1 MRSVTGHNLRQIM
14 LETGKTDIHQLGDVK
29 IDDIKY
35 HPVRNEDKWKIS
47 VVQEC
52 IDAKF
57 GKLNID
63 GFSVEELD
71 EICSHL
77 CVS

>member
-1 MRSVTGHNLRQIM
+1 M
-14 LETGKTDIHQLGDVK
+14 ETGKTDPNQLGDVN
-29 IDDIKY
+29 IDYIKY
-35 HPVRNEDKWKIS
+35 HPVSNEGKWKIS

-52 IDAKF
+52 VDAKF
-57 GKLNID
+57 GKLIID

>member
-1 MRSVTGHNLRQIM
+1 M
-14 LETGKTDIHQLGDVK
+14 LETGKTDINQLGDVK
-29 IDDIKY
+29 IEDIKY
-35 HPVRNEDKWKIS
+35 NPVRNEDKWKIS

-52 IDAKF
+52 TDAKF

-63 GFSVEELD
+63 GFSVEELH